1 MSSGLRALKC
11 WRRCLCHLAWN
22 SYAASS
28 VTKLMNAKLTLPLRP
43 MQIGRYRKSYSPLL
57 GHSLSSMSC
66 VYRTGMFRTISVFAS
81 FNFMFSGLGTSPTD
95 GRLAA
100 ASHSPP
106 HMAGIV
112 IALTSCT
119 TAGKDLPPDLVGIL
133 IALTSCGSPG
143 GNGLPPD
150 LAGILIALTSCD
162 SPVGISIA
170 FTSSIS
176 ISRTVPHCRESGT
189 AAAAILL
196 GCQTPGGA
204 PGFARPAS
212 ASATWQG
219 AAEIAITARAAAMD
233 AKRSDS
239 DWSDTG

>member
-119 TAGKDLPPDLVGIL
+119 TAGKDLPPDL
-133 IALTSCGSPG
+133 
-143 GNGLPPD
+143 
-150 LAGILIALTSCD
+150 AGILIGLTSCD

-189 AAAAILL
+189 VAAAILL